1 MNYQTAPTK
10 EIPRPQPSRERVSR
24 LLFHYPRVSDQQ
36 SREIL
41 DFLRSARHL
50 DLGLLTTNEQI
61 RPQLD
66 AFMADHKRHF
76 RLKWTEGLAVVGG
89 IALLLATLWLL
100 GGAMP

>member
-1 MNYQTAPTK
+1 MNYQTTPTK
-10 EIPRPQPSRERVSR
+10 EIPRSQPSRERVSR

-76 RLKWTEGLAVVGG
+76 RLKWTEGFAVVGG

>member
-24 LLFHYPRVSDQQ
+24 LLFHYPRISDQQ

-76 RLKWTEGLAVVGG
+76 RLKWTGGLAVVGG